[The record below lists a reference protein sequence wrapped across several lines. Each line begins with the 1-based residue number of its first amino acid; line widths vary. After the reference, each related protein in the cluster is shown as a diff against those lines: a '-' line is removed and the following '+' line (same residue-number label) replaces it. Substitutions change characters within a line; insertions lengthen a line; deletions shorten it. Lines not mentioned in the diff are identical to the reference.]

1 MKETKNI
8 AKPIFLG
15 LVMTEIMVFIRF
27 ILNIST
33 KNNFVGELIIWISVL
48 VTTIMMFCYKN
59 LYDEKK
65 WI

>member
-8 AKPIFLG
+8 TKPIFLG

-48 VTTIMMFCYKN
+48 VTTTMMFCYKN

-65 WI
+65 

>member
-33 KNNFVGELIIWISVL
+33 KNNSVGELIIWISVL
-48 VTTIMMFCYKN
+48 VTTTMMFCYKN

-65 WI
+65 

>member
-48 VTTIMMFCYKN
+48 VTTTTMFCYKN

-65 WI
+65 

>member
-8 AKPIFLG
+8 AKPICLG
-15 LVMTEIMVFIRF
+15 LVMTEIMLFIRF

-48 VTTIMMFCYKN
+48 VTTTMMFCYKN

-65 WI
+65 

>member
-48 VTTIMMFCYKN
+48 VTTTMMFCYKN

-65 WI
+65 

>member
-15 LVMTEIMVFIRF
+15 LVMTEIMIFIRF

-48 VTTIMMFCYKN
+48 VTTTMMFCYKN

-65 WI
+65 

>member
-8 AKPIFLG
+8 AKHIFLG
-15 LVMTEIMVFIRF
+15 LVMTEIMLFIRF

-48 VTTIMMFCYKN
+48 VTTTMMFCYKN
-59 LYDEKK
+59 LYDERK
-65 WI
+65 

>member
-65 WI
+65 

>member
-15 LVMTEIMVFIRF
+15 LVMTEIMLFIRF

-48 VTTIMMFCYKN
+48 VTTTMMFCYKN

-65 WI
+65 

>member
-33 KNNFVGELIIWISVL
+33 KNNFVGELIIWIFVL
-48 VTTIMMFCYKN
+48 ITSTMMFCYKN

-65 WI
+65 